1 MLKDAVGAPPAAST
15 SARHASALYAHF
27 VVTVAFLDTMAQLP
41 LLSPFAASLGAGAAT
56 VGVILGAYSLVN
68 MIGNVAAGPVIDRAG
83 RRVTIAGGML
93 IAGAAL
99 AAYALVRTPGQLLLL
114 RLAHGAGGALLIPA
128 VFAWMGDRAR
138 TGSVGRTMG
147 YAGAAVAVA
156 AMIGPAIGG
165 IGRDLL
171 GARPVFLGIGT
182 LLCLTAVSTL
192 FYVRDAAALR
202 PAAEDDRG
210 AGRSAGP
217 APLRT
222 RKAAI
227 AAVLAVLGN
236 RHLRYAY
243 WSVFGLTFAMG
254 VLAYTFP
261 LTMDRAGFSAG
272 RTGAFFS
279 VFAAA
284 AILVLVLPANRLSDR
299 FGRRPLI
306 VAGSLAVA
314 IALAF
319 LPVAHTTAS
328 IAALMALYGIG
339 YGTLF
344 PSACAIVVDETSS
357 ANRGTAFGLFYAA
370 FSLGVTVG
378 PVAAGIVAGA
388 GLPPYW
394 LAAALL
400 VAIRL
405 ALPAADRPG

>member
-284 AILVLVLPANRLSDR
+284 AILVLVLPANMQLQVMRDAVRFFGGEALAGVTLTKLDECPGLGAAVSALIESGLPALWLSEGQRVPEDLKLAR
-299 FGRRPLI
+299 VIHLLGWAGEVDTPADSGRAPPGVFGRQPATFRE
-306 VAGSLAVA
+306 AAN
-314 IALAF
+314 
-319 LPVAHTTAS
+319 AS
-328 IAALMALYGIG
+328 A
-339 YGTLF
+339 
-344 PSACAIVVDETSS
+344 
-357 ANRGTAFGLFYAA
+357 
-370 FSLGVTVG
+370 
-378 PVAAGIVAGA
+378 
-388 GLPPYW
+388 
-394 LAAALL
+394 
-400 VAIRL
+400 
-405 ALPAADRPG
+405 

>member
-1 MLKDAVGAPPAAST
+1 MLKDAVGTQPGNRPLGRALST
-15 SARHASALYAHF
+15 SYAHV
-27 VVTVAFLDTMAQLP
+27 VVTVAFLDTMVQLP

-56 VGVILGAYSLVN
+56 AGFILGAYSLVN
-68 MIGNVAAGPVIDRAG
+68 MIGNVVAGPVIDRAG
-83 RRVTIAGGML
+83 RRRTIAGGML

-114 RLAHGAGGALLIPA
+114 RLAHGAGGAVLIPA
-128 VFAWMGDRAR
+128 VFAWMGDRSR
-138 TGSVGRTMG
+138 VGSVGRTMG

-156 AMIGPAIGG
+156 ALVGPAIGG
-165 IGRDLL
+165 VGRDLL
-171 GARPVFLGIGT
+171 GVRPVFLGIGS

-192 FYVRDAAALR
+192 FFVRDAAAPQR
-202 PAAEDDRG
+202 
-210 AGRSAGP
+210 P

-222 RKAAI
+222 RKAAVH
-227 AAVLAVLGN
+227 AVLAALGD
-236 RHLRYAY
+236 RRLRYAY
-243 WSVFGLTFAMG
+243 WSVCGLTFAMG

-279 VFAAA
+279 VFSAA
-284 AILVLVLPANRLSDR
+284 AILVLILPTNRLSDR

-306 VAGSLAVA
+306 IAGSLAVA

-319 LPVAHTTAS
+319 LPVAHTTAA
-328 IAALMALYGIG
+328 IAATMALYGVG

-344 PSACAIVVDETSS
+344 PSACAAVVDATSA

-370 FSLGVTVG
+370 FSLGVTTG
-378 PVAAGIVAGA
+378 PIAAGLAAAAGITA
-388 GLPPYW
+388 YW

-400 VAIRL
+400 IAIRL
-405 ALPAADRPG
+405 GLLAAGRRRSRQRA

>member
-1 MLKDAVGAPPAAST
+1 MLKDAVGTQPGNRPLGRALST
-15 SARHASALYAHF
+15 SYAHV
-27 VVTVAFLDTMAQLP
+27 VVTVAFLDTMVQLP

-56 VGVILGAYSLVN
+56 AGFILGAYSLVN
-68 MIGNVAAGPVIDRAG
+68 MIGNVVAGPVIDRAG
-83 RRVTIAGGML
+83 RRRTIAGGML

-114 RLAHGAGGALLIPA
+114 RLAHGAGGAVLIPA
-128 VFAWMGDRAR
+128 VFAWMGDRSR
-138 TGSVGRTMG
+138 DGSVGRSMG
-147 YAGAAVAVA
+147 YAGAAVAIA

-165 IGRDLL
+165 FGRDLL
-171 GARPVFLGIGT
+171 GVRAVFLGVGA
-182 LLCLTAVSTL
+182 LLCVTAISAL
-192 FYVRDAAALR
+192 FFVRDAAAPQP
-202 PAAEDDRG
+202 PAE
-210 AGRSAGP
+210 
-217 APLRT
+217 RT
-222 RKAAI
+222 RKAAVH
-227 AAVLAVLGN
+227 AVLAALGD

-279 VFAAA
+279 VFSAA
-284 AILVLVLPANRLSDR
+284 AILVLILPTNRLSDR

-306 VAGSLAVA
+306 IAGSLAVA

-319 LPVAHTTAS
+319 LPVAHTAAA
-328 IAALMALYGIG
+328 IAATMALYGVG

-344 PSACAIVVDETSS
+344 PSACATVVDATSA

-370 FSLGVTVG
+370 FSLGVTTG
-378 PVAAGIVAGA
+378 LIAAGLAAGLAAAAGITA
-388 GLPPYW
+388 YW

-400 VAIRL
+400 IAIRL
-405 ALPAADRPG
+405 GLLAAGRRRSRQRA